1 MSGAGAWTYSV
12 NNSNLDV
19 QKLNVGSSLTD
30 TFVVTSFD
38 GTSKTVT
45 VTINGANDAAAI
57 SGTDTGSAL
66 EAGGVA
72 NATAGTVASGTLTST
87 DVDNGTNSFT
97 AVSSAATSALGYGNY
112 TISSSGVWN
121 YTVDNN
127 NTTVQA
133 LNAGGTLTDT
143 FVVTSVD
150 GTSKTVSVTI
160 NGAND
165 AAVIGGQK
173 TGAAT
178 ESGGFNNAIAGTNAT
193 GTLTSVDI
201 DNTANLFAASSG
213 TRTYGSYTINTS
225 GLWSYTVDNA
235 NTNVQKLNVG
245 QSLADSFTVT
255 SADGTSQVVNVA
267 INGANDAPV
276 FAATS
281 ATLLVRQ
288 GQAETVFTP
297 VAASDMDAVSGGA
310 ITYRFKE
317 GYNGDAL
324 TSGASSTN
332 YFSIDSTT
340 GAIKFLAPA
349 AIDSAV
355 NLTGTGLKSG
365 VYTLHVVASDGTN
378 EGNVLE
384 VKVNVDMA
392 VNGIHAV
399 LPGSITDWSFKP
411 IATIDA
417 NSNLIGDGF
426 LMTNLSDSRISLQL
440 PSAVSD
446 VKFTE
451 NSNLIYT
458 LSNDGTKGK
467 IMDSSGANH
476 TINISTG
483 TVESMVVDLLATGAQ
498 SVVGTSDSS
507 FSDLGDSINFREDVV
522 HINANL
528 ADATFNSNVSG
539 TQVLVKLNNNA
550 SNIKTLSD
558 VEVVQFNDAIV
569 RLIGAGGYASKV
581 EAFNDGNLSH
591 GSTGD
596 HFYLASN
603 SLNYIS
609 LGDNYIY

>member
-1 MSGAGAWTYSV
+1 M
-12 NNSNLDV
+12 
-19 QKLNVGSSLTD
+19 
-30 TFVVTSFD
+30 
-38 GTSKTVT
+38 
-45 VTINGANDAAAI
+45 
-57 SGTDTGSAL
+57 
-66 EAGGVA
+66 
-72 NATAGTVASGTLTST
+72 
-87 DVDNGTNSFT
+87 
-97 AVSSAATSALGYGNY
+97 
-112 TISSSGVWN
+112 
-121 YTVDNN
+121 
-127 NTTVQA
+127 
-133 LNAGGTLTDT
+133 
-143 FVVTSVD
+143 TSVD

-498 SVVGTSDSS
+498 TVVGTSDSS

-522 HINANL
+522 HIDANL
-528 ADATFNSNVSG
+528 AAATFNSNASG
-539 TQVLVKLNNNA
+539 TQVLVKLNNSA
-550 SNIKTLSD
+550 ANIKTLSD